1 MHAAIP
7 LSLAVL
13 VSVTIMVIGCFYIAA
28 PERVV
33 DSFGLEPPA
42 ADANTSAWLRTKG
55 VRMWS
60 LDWPC

>member
-28 PERVV
+28 PERV
-33 DSFGLEPPA
+33 G
-42 ADANTSAWLRTKG
+42 
-55 VRMWS
+55 MWP
-60 LDWPC
+60 LDWSC

>member
-7 LSLAVL
+7 LSLAVF

-33 DSFGLEPPA
+33 GSFGLEPPA
-42 ADANTSAWLRTKG
+42 AEANTSA
-55 VRMWS
+55 
-60 LDWPC
+60 